1 MPSISVDHNLCEKD
15 SFCVMVCPVGNI
27 FLGKD
32 GFPTSGNNCI
42 RCGHCQAVC
51 PYDAITLHEILP
63 QELEIADHKAVDFP
77 ALAKFVKNRRSIR
90 EFKDQPIPPLVI
102 DELMDAVRWAPTG
115 GNSQLARWIFV
126 EKKET
131 MKEASRL
138 VVEWAKT
145 KPDFSNIVESYEGGY
160 DSVLRG
166 APHLLLTYS
175 GIEYGST
182 RLDCAIAMTT
192 LELLAVSKGIGTCWA
207 GFLIQ
212 ALGERYQPLADLL
225 GVPKGQFVNA
235 ALMLGYSRIQ
245 YRRVPKRNARLIK
258 KV

>member
-1 MPSISVDHNLCEKD
+1 
-15 SFCVMVCPVGNI
+15 
-27 FLGKD
+27 
-32 GFPTSGNNCI
+32 
-42 RCGHCQAVC
+42 
-51 PYDAITLHEILP
+51 
-63 QELEIADHKAVDFP
+63 
-77 ALAKFVKNRRSIR
+77 
-90 EFKDQPIPPLVI
+90 
-102 DELMDAVRWAPTG
+102 
-115 GNSQLARWIFV
+115 LARWIFV